1 MISVSQAG
9 VRGSVIVLLLLL
21 ASTASAQSYPT
32 RSVRIVVPV
41 APGGGLDTQGRLLSK
56 KLQESMGQVFVID
69 NRPGANAM
77 IGTEIVVRSPADGY
91 TLLFGG
97 PGLATAVTL
106 IKNLAFDLQR
116 DLAPVVQVSSAAQL
130 LVVHPS
136 MPAKTVQEFVALAK
150 RQAGKMNAS
159 SSGTGGNNH
168 LALEMLKQKAGIN
181 MTHIPYKGSGPAVI
195 ALMSGDVDFAF
206 AGALSTLPHI
216 RSGRIRVLAVT
227 TPKPSPAVPG
237 VPTLTSL
244 YPGFESTNW
253 YTIFAPTGTP
263 AAITAKISSEIA
275 AALKSPEIREFLL
288 KEGADPVGSTP
299 AETASFFK
307 REVERYATVIRAA
320 NIKFE

>member
-9 VRGSVIVLLLLL
+9 MGGSVIVLLLLL

-32 RSVRIVVPV
+32 RSVRIVVPF
-41 APGGGLDTQGRLLSK
+41 APGGGLDTQARLLSK

-69 NRPGANAM
+69 NRPGATGM
-77 IGTEIVVRSPADGY
+77 IGTEIVVRSRADGY

-97 PGLATAVTL
+97 PGLAIAVTVN
-106 IKNLAFDLQR
+106 KNLAFDLQR

-136 MPAKTVQEFVALAK
+136 VPAKTVQEFVALAK

-159 SSGTGGNNH
+159 SAGTGSNNH
-168 LALEMLKQKAGIN
+168 LSLEMLKQREGFN

-206 AGALSTLPHI
+206 AGVFSTLPHI
-216 RSGRIRVLAVT
+216 RSRRIRVLAVT
-227 TPKPSPAVPG
+227 TPKPLPAVPG

-253 YTIFAPTGTP
+253 YTIFAPAGTP
-263 AAITAKISSEIA
+263 AAIIAKISSEIA

-307 REVERYATVIRAA
+307 REVERYAAVIQAA
-320 NIKFE
+320 NIKIE